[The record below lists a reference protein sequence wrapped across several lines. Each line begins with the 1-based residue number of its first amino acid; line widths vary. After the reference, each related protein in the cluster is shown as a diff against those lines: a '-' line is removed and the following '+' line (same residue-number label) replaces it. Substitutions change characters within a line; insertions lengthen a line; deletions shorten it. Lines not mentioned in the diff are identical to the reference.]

1 MKTKTIN
8 EKIFSSKF
16 LKLDGKYYDN
26 KGNIT
31 LFFLDKDNKK
41 YMLNFNDKTYVFN
54 YSIIEKEKT
63 TDDILKE
70 WIGNSSSVEF

>member
-1 MKTKTIN
+1 
-8 EKIFSSKF
+8 
-16 LKLDGKYYDN
+16 
-26 KGNIT
+26 
-31 LFFLDKDNKK
+31 
-41 YMLNFNDKTYVFN
+41 MLNFNDKTYVFN

>member
-1 MKTKTIN
+1 MIGVFVARFQPLHKSH
-8 EKIFSSKF
+8 EF
-16 LKLDGKYYDN
+16 LIRKS
-26 KGNIT
+26 
-31 LFFLDKDNKK
+31 
-41 YMLNFNDKTYVFN
+41 MEENDKTYVFN